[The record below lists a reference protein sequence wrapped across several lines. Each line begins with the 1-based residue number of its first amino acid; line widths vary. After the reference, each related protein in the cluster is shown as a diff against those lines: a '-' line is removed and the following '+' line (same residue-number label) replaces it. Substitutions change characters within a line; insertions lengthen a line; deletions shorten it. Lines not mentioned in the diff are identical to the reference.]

1 MSMNA
6 VVSTNRWVGTS
17 NAITANGSYTL
28 PKFAFIPHP
37 STQLLS
43 TGMVGNPAG
52 GIVSANFANLT
63 ATSQRPYPVPVTPS
77 LYGIR
82 SVQIK
87 SSP

>member
-6 VVSTNRWVGTS
+6 VVATHRWVGTS

-28 PKFAFIPHP
+28 PRYAFIPHP
-37 STQLLS
+37 STQPLS
-43 TGMVGNPAG
+43 TGFVGDPSGMV
-52 GIVSANFANLT
+52 ISATFSSLT
-63 ATSQRPYPVPVTPS
+63 AATQRPYPVPVTPS

-82 SVQIK
+82 SVQVK